1 MQLFDSNVLIQCIKD
16 AVRDEMKIQFGDM
29 NDILLAEKEKGNE
42 RLFTKKEMAN
52 ELDISLVSLTDWM
65 KRGIIPYL
73 RLGKRIYFRKSEV
86 INVMVIRS
94 KNEGE
99 HGK

>member
-1 MQLFDSNVLIQCIKD
+1 MQLFDSNALIQCIKD
-16 AVRDEMKIQFGDM
+16 AVREEMKTQLSDLNEHSI
-29 NDILLAEKEKGNE
+29 AEKEKGNE
-42 RLFTKKEMAN
+42 RLFTKTEMAN

-65 KRGIIPYL
+65 KKGIIPYL

-86 INVMVIRS
+86 IKAMVIRS
-94 KNEGE
+94 KNGGE